1 MGEKDYQQFYIV
13 KKYLE
18 KKYKTNVILC
28 KTIRDKNGLALSS
41 RNKLLKKSEI
51 LKAQKIAKNLRKI
64 KSNIKKISNIKTELE
79 NKKKELEEKFSI
91 QIQYLELRNKINLD
105 LSIKKQN
112 SKLFVAYYLNRVRL
126 IDNF

>member
-1 MGEKDYQQFYIV
+1 M
-13 KKYLE
+13 
-18 KKYKTNVILC
+18 
-28 KTIRDKNGLALSS
+28 ALSS

-51 LKAQKIAKNLRKI
+51 LKAQKIAKNLKKI

-91 QIQYLELRNKINLD
+91 QIQYLELRNKTNLD

>member
-1 MGEKDYQQFYIV
+1 MFSETFLLQVFFSF
-13 KKYLE
+13 
-18 KKYKTNVILC
+18 NFILC
-28 KTIRDKNGLALSS
+28 NFSLY
-41 RNKLLKKSEI
+41 
-51 LKAQKIAKNLRKI
+51 
-64 KSNIKKISNIKTELE
+64 
-79 NKKKELEEKFSI
+79 ELEEKFSI